1 MQLKISLINLKSF
14 AILFSTSGAIIGFW
28 CSIPLPVQNCAK
40 HCAPKRFAAKTL
52 YNKTLCSK
60 TICSKTLCSKTH
72 RCKRFKKRRNCIR
85 ADLVSL
91 GKLLSLN
98 IFLFLSLVSFHL
110 ILFWACVTS
119 RLISFD
125 LFLVSGN
132 CNTSRL
138 SDFKDLFS
146 SNARQRF
153 DAAKSLIWDRRSEYK
168 ISFQYYWSH
177 VFDMRRSKYLC
188 KFIVCPFF
196 DIKAISSFECV

>member
-1 MQLKISLINLKSF
+1 MQLEISSKNLKSF
-14 AILFSTSGAIIGFW
+14 AILFSSSGAIIGFW
-28 CSIPLPVQNCAK
+28 CSIPLPVQNFAK

-72 RCKRFKKRRNCIR
+72 RCKRFKKCRNCVR

-91 GKLLSLN
+91 GKQLSFN

-146 SNARQRF
+146 SKARQRF
-153 DAAKSLIWDRRSEYK
+153 EAAKSLIWGSVTKCWCSTVFVTLLYK
-168 ISFQYYWSH
+168 NIFGCVWRTGCPYECFFGYNFLSNIS
-177 VFDMRRSKYLC
+177 
-188 KFIVCPFF
+188 
-196 DIKAISSFECV
+196 